1 MSKIKRCFPIKDND
15 PIYEE
20 YHDHE
25 WGKLNLDKK
34 YLYEM
39 LVLESFQSGL
49 SWATILHKRD
59 NFRRDFANWDFY
71 KVAAFTDQNYQN
83 LLNDKGIVRNRLK
96 IKAAINNAKA
106 LVKLEQKYPSFAD
119 FLTTFIPEPI
129 IHHPKSLTDIPSQDE
144 HSRAIAKALKKEGFS
159 FVGPVTIYSFLQ
171 AIGLIND
178 HLEECPFKY
187 QK

>member
-1 MSKIKRCFPIKDND
+1 MSKIKRCFPIKGDD
-15 PIYEE
+15 PVYEE

-25 WGKLNLDKK
+25 WGKLNLDDK

-49 SWATILHKRD
+49 SWATILHKRN
-59 NFRRDFANWDFY
+59 NFKQDFENWDFY
-71 KVAAFTDQNYQN
+71 KVAKFTDDDYQK

-96 IKAAINNAKA
+96 IKAAINNAQA
-106 LVKLEQKYPSFAD
+106 LVKLEQKYSSFAS
-119 FLTTFIPEPI
+119 FLTTYIPKPI
-129 IHHPKSLTDIPSQDE
+129 IHHPKSLTDLPSQDE
-144 HSRAIAKALKKEGFS
+144 HSRIISKALKKEGFT

-178 HLEECPFKY
+178 HLEDCPFKY
-187 QK
+187 